1 MVLDKV
7 DASFRRLRK
16 SDIEIGEPISFT
28 VHDAGGTLV
37 LEKGYVVPSEA
48 LCIRLV
54 NKKVYVRAGTNQR
67 STSSEK
73 TNLDYHLASE
83 KQLCTPFEW
92 LGGQYQLLETI
103 YQEISDNPD
112 HRTAGKIKLLAERI
126 YRIGDKYHDG
136 LLAAIHLWQGE
147 SYSHIKAF
155 HVATLC
161 DALGKRAGIG
171 RDERISLI
179 CAGLTHDAAMWQLQ
193 DEIQTREEPL
203 TEEQWQKI
211 KSHPSDGIKIL
222 QKMGAADRTWVQAVW
237 CHHERLNGSGYSRG
251 LKEKDIGQP
260 ARILAIAD
268 TFAAMVRPRGD
279 RAQRMPKD
287 ALRDIFLSRGE
298 EIDGTLAQFFI
309 KELGMF
315 PPGSACQLATG
326 EVGIATGPG
335 ANAASPDVEVIINAA
350 GHPMKRAEY
359 RDTCSK
365 GYGVVAL
372 VPTPEH
378 PDLQALLKKMWPKVP
393 KNVGI

>member
-7 DASFRRLRK
+7 SEKFRRLDED
-16 SDIEIGEPISFT
+16 DIEVGKPMPYS
-28 VHDAGGTLV
+28 VHDENGAL
-37 LEKGYVVPSEA
+37 LLKKGYIVKSA
-48 LCIRLV
+48 GQCARLA
-54 NKKVYVRAGTNQR
+54 NQKVYIQA
-67 STSSEK
+67 
-73 TNLDYHLASE
+73 ASKKRRHAAVKGGE
-83 KQLCTPFEW
+83 ERCTPFEW
-92 LGGQYQLLETI
+92 LGIHYQLLEVVF
-103 YQEISDNPD
+103 QEIADKPN
-112 HRTAGKIKLLAERI
+112 HETAVKIRLLAERI
-126 YRIGDKYHDG
+126 HLVCDKYHDG
-136 LLAAIHLWQGE
+136 LLAAIHLWQGD

-155 HVATLC
+155 HVAALC
-161 DALGKRAGIG
+161 DALGKRIG
-171 RDERISLI
+171 LRRDERVSLI

-203 TEEQWQKI
+203 TDDQWKQI

-222 QKMGAADRTWVQAVW
+222 QQMGAADRTWVQAVW

-251 LKEKDIGQP
+251 IKEKDIGQP

-279 RAQRMPKD
+279 REQRLPKD

-326 EVGIATGPG
+326 EVGIATGAG
-335 ANAASPDVEVIINAA
+335 ANAASPDVEVIIDAA
-350 GHPMKRAEY
+350 GNPMKRAEY

-365 GYGVVAL
+365 GYGVVEL
-372 VPTPEH
+372 VPTPAH

-393 KNVGI
+393 KSAGI